1 MKTLEEIKNILREQ
15 KNGLKERY
23 GVKEIGIFGSFARGE
38 QKKISDVDILVEFE
52 RPIGLKFFELADY
65 IEEILGIKID
75 LLTPNALKQKPLLW
89 QSAAEDL
96 IYV

>member
-15 KNGLKERY
+15 KNELKERY
-23 GVKEIGIFGSFARGE
+23 GVKKIGIFGSFARGE
-38 QKKISDVDILVEFE
+38 QKEISDVDILVEFE
-52 RPIGLKFFELADY
+52 RPIGLRFFELADY
-65 IEEILGIKID
+65 IEEILEIKVD
-75 LLTPNALKQKPLLW
+75 LLTPNALKQKHLLW

>member
-15 KNGLKERY
+15 KNELKERY
-23 GVKEIGIFGSFARGE
+23 GVKKIGIFGSFARGE
-38 QKKISDVDILVEFE
+38 QKEISDVDILVEFE
-52 RPIGLKFFELADY
+52 RPIGLRFFELADH
-65 IEEILGIKID
+65 IEEILGIKVD